1 MTDEQPGAP
10 VPEPKAKD
18 PLAPARGPILSPR
31 SVTALVLIAL
41 GIAWIA
47 YYYIAFDPTASPAKG
62 SGSPGFLRDLGDW
75 NYLIG
80 FGLIIIGLVVSA
92 HPSTPLGRGR
102 GVVVAM
108 LGCFLIGLLWICTY
122 YVFSNDLDSVPV
134 FDDLSQ
140 KNLFVGI
147 AFMAVGFTFA
157 TRWE

>member
-1 MTDEQPGAP
+1 MSKLKPKEQSF
-10 VPEPKAKD
+10 D
-18 PLAPARGPILSPR
+18 PDRGPLVTPR
-31 SVTALVLIAL
+31 FLLAVLLMLA

-47 YYYIAFDPTASPAKG
+47 FYYMGVRAPDGFDEKTLEPFSATGPK
-62 SGSPGFLRDLGDW
+62 FMQDLGDW

-80 FGLIIIGLVVSA
+80 FGALLLGLMVSA

-102 GVVVAM
+102 GVVVGM
-108 LGCFLIGLLWICTY
+108 LACFLIGLIWICTY
-122 YVFSNDLDSVPV
+122 YVISDDPSNVPV
-134 FDDLSQ
+134 FNDLGQ